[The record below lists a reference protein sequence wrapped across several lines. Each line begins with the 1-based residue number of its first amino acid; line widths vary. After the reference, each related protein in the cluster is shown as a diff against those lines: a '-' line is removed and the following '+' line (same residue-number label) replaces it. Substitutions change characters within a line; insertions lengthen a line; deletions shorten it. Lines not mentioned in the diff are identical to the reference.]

1 MVPSGPPESCGC
13 PEGASMRQTPSN
25 EAEFFPRGAVAFFVL
40 MIAFFSLVWLFLYV
54 LMIHRH

>member
-1 MVPSGPPESCGC
+1 
-13 PEGASMRQTPSN
+13 MRQTPSK

-54 LMIHRH
+54 LMIRRH

>member
-1 MVPSGPPESCGC
+1 MSV
-13 PEGASMRQTPSN
+13 TPSK

-54 LMIHRH
+54 LMIRRH